1 MSEGTVRGPNRNNC
15 PYTPESIRAHRTV
28 CSALSSRP
36 STLEAKTPRRLD
48 TQFGP
53 YDQTSQ
59 SARRVGS
66 VTHTT
71 AGIPDGFPAGQCV
84 PDSSDVSIG
93 VVLKPQRNR
102 LSHKRQEL
110 DRLLAATATPKSF
123 GGEISSN
130 HRFWREACRDVET
143 QRCELISPAATMAAV
158 DSPDV
163 TTSDL
168 PSPPFISVPGLP
180 NFRDAG
186 GYELIADPPSTSS
199 AEGKRRTKIIR
210 RDAGAA
216 QLSQGLGI
224 RLVYDLRSAVEI
236 ARGLGSGHGFP
247 LREWDGSERKFVP
260 VFLDQDYSPEALAL
274 RYKNY
279 AAESDEGFIEA
290 YQDILKAAT
299 DPTNEFQPFK
309 TILGHLAAVPAGS
322 QSVPSS
328 CLVHCTAGKD
338 RTGVVI
344 ALALSLCGVPDE
356 AVVHEYSLTE
366 IGLRSRLEELVKHVS
381 SNPKIGI
388 DVEGA
393 RRMVGASKASRS
405 TVIGGR
411 KEIENLPIGFAG
423 GRALAPLISPWKEA
437 MLGTL
442 ARIRAQYGSIEQ
454 CVIDLGI
461 LTREGIAQLRKN
473 LIVEADEDEVIR
485 WQEHANFSL

>member
-1 MSEGTVRGPNRNNC
+1 
-15 PYTPESIRAHRTV
+15 
-28 CSALSSRP
+28 
-36 STLEAKTPRRLD
+36 
-48 TQFGP
+48 
-53 YDQTSQ
+53 
-59 SARRVGS
+59 
-66 VTHTT
+66 
-71 AGIPDGFPAGQCV
+71 
-84 PDSSDVSIG
+84 
-93 VVLKPQRNR
+93 
-102 LSHKRQEL
+102 
-110 DRLLAATATPKSF
+110 
-123 GGEISSN
+123 
-130 HRFWREACRDVET
+130 
-143 QRCELISPAATMAAV
+143 MAAV
-158 DSPDV
+158 DSPDF
-163 TTSDL
+163 TTADL

-186 GYELIADPPSTSS
+186 GYEVISDPPGTSS
-199 AEGKRRTKIIR
+199 AEGKRRTKIVR
-210 RDAGAA
+210 RGILFRSSEPSRLTDAGAA
-216 QLSQGLGI
+216 QLSQQLGI

-236 ARGLGSGHGFP
+236 ARGIGSGHGFP
-247 LREWDGSERKFVP
+247 LREWEGSERKFVP

-279 AAESDEGFIEA
+279 AADSDEGFIEA
-290 YQDILKAAT
+290 YQDILNAAT

-309 TILGHLAAVPAGS
+309 TILGHLAAVPVGS
-322 QSVPSS
+322 PPSVPSP

-393 RRMVGASKASRS
+393 RRMVGAR
-405 TVIGGR
+405 
-411 KEIENLPIGFAG
+411 
-423 GRALAPLISPWKEA
+423 KEA

-442 ARIRAQYGSIEQ
+442 ARIREQYGSIEQ

-461 LTREGIAQLRKN
+461 LTREGIAQLRTN

-485 WQEHANFSL
+485 WQEHADPSL

>member
-1 MSEGTVRGPNRNNC
+1 
-15 PYTPESIRAHRTV
+15 
-28 CSALSSRP
+28 
-36 STLEAKTPRRLD
+36 
-48 TQFGP
+48 
-53 YDQTSQ
+53 
-59 SARRVGS
+59 
-66 VTHTT
+66 
-71 AGIPDGFPAGQCV
+71 
-84 PDSSDVSIG
+84 
-93 VVLKPQRNR
+93 
-102 LSHKRQEL
+102 
-110 DRLLAATATPKSF
+110 
-123 GGEISSN
+123 
-130 HRFWREACRDVET
+130 
-143 QRCELISPAATMAAV
+143 MAAV

-186 GYELIADPPSTSS
+186 GYEVIADPPSTSS

-210 RDAGAA
+210 RGILFRSSEPSKLTDAGAA

-393 RRMVGASKASRS
+393 RRMVGAR
-405 TVIGGR
+405 
-411 KEIENLPIGFAG
+411 
-423 GRALAPLISPWKEA
+423 KEA